1 MCLISQG
8 FTFTGQE
15 IPDRKNSIGKS
26 VVSRC
31 FGQNMCVIE
40 ILSQKMEQSCLD
52 GEYTWIRSHRSSEE
66 KEGLEGQ
73 GCGVW
78 VCGGVYFS
86 DA

>member
-1 MCLISQG
+1 MR
-8 FTFTGQE
+8 QE

-31 FGQNMCVIE
+31 FSQNMCVIE

-52 GEYTWIRSHRSSEE
+52 GEYTWTRYRRSPEAVSEE

-73 GCGVW
+73 GCGVGVW
-78 VCGGVYFS
+78 GVCVGVFFS
-86 DA
+86 DT